1 MSFGELAKPN
11 RNFCVNWWA
20 TSFLITLFMG
30 CAGEKE
36 EILFRVVWSI
46 CTPCYWFS
54 DPSNYKGA
62 LSLLFIIAFFFFFK
76 HQGSKG
82 RAVWGSEKAN
92 CKAFFQLILVF
103 SSWGSSL
110 PHTKT
115 KLASVPQK
123 ILRDFVLIT
132 ENCSESHKL
141 SHLSCGIFRAALGE
155 KASSL

>member
-1 MSFGELAKPN
+1 MSYIFFNYLIYGLCGGKKRRYYLGWFGPSVLLVIDSPIP
-11 RNFCVNWWA
+11 
-20 TSFLITLFMG
+20 LISKVPWVY
-30 CAGEKE
+30 C
-36 EILFRVVWSI
+36 
-46 CTPCYWFS
+46 
-54 DPSNYKGA
+54 
-62 LSLLFIIAFFFFFK
+62 SLLLFFFFFK

-92 CKAFFQLILVF
+92 YKAFFQLILVF